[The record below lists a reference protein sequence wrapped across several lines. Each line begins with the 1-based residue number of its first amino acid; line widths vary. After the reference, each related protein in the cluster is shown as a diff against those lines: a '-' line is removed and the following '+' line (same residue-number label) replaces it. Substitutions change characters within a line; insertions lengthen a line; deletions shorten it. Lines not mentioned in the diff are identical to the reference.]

1 MKFEKIT
8 PVIVN
13 DEYFKEALK
22 SKSSYVILEMGNF
35 MTISELIKEIKS
47 FNKEV
52 FIKIN
57 EIQGVKEDSDVV
69 FEYLVKSGVFGV
81 ISNKTKVL
89 QKAKKN
95 MLKIVY
101 TAFVFDTKS
110 LDTTLKN
117 IENIKPDIVEV
128 RPGIMPKVIKIIKE
142 KNKNLPIWATGI
154 ITDEKEIDEVLEA
167 GAQSIIT
174 SKLSL
179 WKKES

>member
-8 PVIVN
+8 PVILN

-35 MTISELIKEIKS
+35 MTMCQLVKEIKS

-52 FIKIN
+52 FVKIN
-57 EIQGVKEDSDVV
+57 EIQGIKEDDDVV
-69 FEYLVKSGVFGV
+69 FEYLIKAGVFGV
-81 ISNKTKVL
+81 VSNKTKVL

-95 MLKIVY
+95 FLKVVY

-128 RPGIMPKVIKIIKE
+128 RPGIMPKVIKVIRE
-142 KNKNLPIWATGI
+142 KNPSLPICATGI
-154 ITDEKEIDEVLEA
+154 VTEDKEIDEALEA
-167 GAQSIIT
+167 GAQSIVT
-174 SKLSL
+174 SKLGL
-179 WKKES
+179 WKK